1 MTKNNQQQQQQ
12 QQQVKQTPSTPSKRH
27 SFILKAIQNQQ
38 QQNGGGS
45 TQSTPIR
52 SIAQST
58 PILHRSYQQQDLQ
71 LQQQTAQY
79 SFGFSNSAVLNGM
92 NIDGGDQSASG
103 QQQQQQQYSLVSE
116 SPLSSWMQQERT
128 MNSDTPVHSGV
139 LTSRH
144 YVGSG
149 SEQSQSFQSLQL
161 SRNLQNNNLFQ
172 FETPSRLL
180 NANDDGS
187 RDSLLQCRTEP
198 IHKSEMFLLN
208 RNGDSYSSPQQLSQ
222 VGEHNNS
229 NNCSLRG
236 NKENSV
242 NLLDRLMQ
250 CGSDLN
256 DGDDDD
262 DDGMES
268 DSDSEGFQSP
278 HSSSHCNIGG
288 FNNNGASKFGR
299 RQRLSGFTTSM
310 VNMPSETRQMELD
323 HEDSDHSDDG
333 DNIFAHDY
341 VLSMPRQSSSD
352 QMQDINYSS
361 SSWCSPHVNLLDSEY
376 FNLLDHENYVTSR
389 VDLIDTAQD
398 YLDRQY
404 DVISKIGSGQ
414 YAEVLLVKSRS
425 DGNLYA
431 VKRAFNPYSGAKDR
445 LNAIKEVEILLRL
458 RQNQNYISSNAL
470 SDNPIKDNVIHLH
483 EAWEQ
488 AGILFIVTEYCSRGT
503 LSDFIVQSQSIC
515 QFKLYSVAL
524 QIAQGLLYIHSLNI
538 VHLDLTSFNILLAA
552 DGTWKI
558 ADFGL
563 SQLCYTA
570 ESSSSDI
577 KDRAVLGRMLEG
589 DRRYIAPEVL
599 NGDYLPVPAT
609 DVFMFGLILLQMTTM
624 SHKQLPDNGPEWTR
638 LRNEDFSQVVW
649 QQDISLELQ
658 QFTIT
663 KLLRRN
669 FEDRAQAL
677 ELVQFFLKQLNR
689 LNSH

>member
-1 MTKNNQQQQQQ
+1 MTKNNQQQQQ

-58 PILHRSYQQQDLQ
+58 PILHRSQQQQDLQ

-79 SFGFSNSAVLNGM
+79 SFGFSNSAALNGM
-92 NIDGGDQSASG
+92 NIDGGDQSASR
-103 QQQQQQQYSLVSE
+103 QQQQQQYSLVSE

-128 MNSDTPVHSGV
+128 MNSETPVHSGV

-144 YVGSG
+144 SVGSS
-149 SEQSQSFQSLQL
+149 SEQSKSFSSLQL

-180 NANDDGS
+180 NGNDDGS

-208 RNGDSYSSPQQLSQ
+208 RNRNSYSSPQQLSQ
-222 VGEHNNS
+222 VGDHDN

-262 DDGMES
+262 GMEDDS
-268 DSDSEGFQSP
+268 DSDGFQSP
-278 HSSSHCNIGG
+278 HFSSHYNLGG
-288 FNNNGASKFGR
+288 TNNNGMSKFSR

-323 HEDSDHSDDG
+323 HEDNDHSDDG

-341 VLSMPRQSSSD
+341 VLSVPRQSSSD

-361 SSWCSPHVNLLDSEY
+361 SSWCSPHVNLLNSQY
-376 FNLLDHENYVTSR
+376 FNLLDHDDYVTSR
-389 VDLIDTAQD
+389 VDIIDTAQD

-414 YAEVLLVKSRS
+414 YAEVLLVKSRP

-431 VKRAFNPYSGAKDR
+431 LKRAFIPYSGAKDR

-458 RQNQNYISSNAL
+458 RQNQNYISSYAQ
-470 SDNPIKDNVIHLH
+470 SDNPIKVNVIKMH

-488 AGILFIVTEYCSRGT
+488 AGILFTVTEYCSRGT
-503 LSDFIVQSQSIC
+503 LSDFIVQSQSIL
-515 QFKLYSVAL
+515 QFELYSVAF
-524 QIAQGLLYIHSLNI
+524 QIASGLQYIHSLNI
-538 VHLDLTSFNILLAA
+538 VHLDLTPFNILLAA

-563 SQLCYTA
+563 SELCYTA
-570 ESSSSDI
+570 ESSSNDI

-609 DVFMFGLILLQMTTM
+609 DVFMFGLMLLQMTTM

-649 QQDISLELQ
+649 RQDISLKLQ
-658 QFTIT
+658 QFVTT

-669 FEDRAQAL
+669 FEDRALAL
-677 ELVQFFLKQLNR
+677 ELVQFFQEQQSR

>member
-1 MTKNNQQQQQQ
+1 MTKNNQQQQQY
-12 QQQVKQTPSTPSKRH
+12 QQVKQTPSTPSKRH

-58 PILHRSYQQQDLQ
+58 PILHRSQQQQDLQ

-79 SFGFSNSAVLNGM
+79 SFGFSNSAALNGM
-92 NIDGGDQSASG
+92 KIDGGDQSASR
-103 QQQQQQQYSLVSE
+103 QQQQQQYSLVSE

-128 MNSDTPVHSGV
+128 LNSETPVHSGV

-144 YVGSG
+144 SVGSG

-180 NANDDGS
+180 NGNGS
-187 RDSLLQCRTEP
+187 GDSLLQCRTEP
-198 IHKSEMFLLN
+198 IHKSEMLLLN
-208 RNGDSYSSPQQLSQ
+208 RNGNSYSSPQQLSQ
-222 VGEHNNS
+222 VGDHNI

-236 NKENSV
+236 NKENTV

-250 CGSDLN
+250 CGSNLN
-256 DGDDDD
+256 DD
-262 DDGMES
+262 DDGMED
-268 DSDSEGFQSP
+268 DSDNDGFQSP
-278 HSSSHCNIGG
+278 HFSSHYNLGG
-288 FNNNGASKFGR
+288 FNNNGSSKFNR

-323 HEDSDHSDDG
+323 HEDNDHSDDG

-341 VLSMPRQSSSD
+341 VLSMPRQSSSN

-361 SSWCSPHVNLLDSEY
+361 SSWCSPHVNLLDSQQ
-376 FNLLDHENYVTSR
+376 FNLLEHDDYVTSR
-389 VDLIDTAQD
+389 VDIIDTAQD

-404 DVISKIGSGQ
+404 DVISMIGSGQ
-414 YAEVLLVKSRS
+414 YAEILLVKSRS

-458 RQNQNYISSNAL
+458 RQDCKFNSVQPG
-470 SDNPIKDNVIHLH
+470 NPIKVNVIKMQ

-515 QFKLYSVAL
+515 QFELYSVAL
-524 QIAQGLLYIHSLNI
+524 QIASGLQYIHSLNI
-538 VHLDLTSFNILLAA
+538 VHLDLTPFNILLAA

-563 SQLCYTA
+563 SQLSYNA
-570 ESSSSDI
+570 ESSSNDI

-599 NGDYLPVPAT
+599 NGDCLPVSAT

-649 QQDISLELQ
+649 RQDISLELQ
-658 QFTIT
+658 QFIIT

-677 ELVQFFLKQLNR
+677 ELAQFFQEQQSR